1 MSEIDLGPI
10 DPVSP
15 GGDVTEPGGGFM
27 HVEERDDAMPQEETV
42 ETLSAS
48 SSTPPVLPISPQ
60 AMQRTGTAE
69 HLAARRPVSPLEVND
84 STIKQRLNTLRM
96 DVTRLVTDLRWGSKN
111 VDATTEKLTPLLDIG
126 PIQQWKT
133 TLIPFLFEIDRAG
146 NLLPVWFKIIDM
158 PEQPQDTSYVET
170 PVGRAR
176 RYAIL
181 MLGNYKAADVTEQNK
196 SLGFLK
202 TGSSSQKKPELFKV
216 LGELVLD
223 PTTSMYAS
231 QSLVKQNTTQSL
243 QILAS
248 SLKDASGWAKV
259 DIVEAL
265 LTLKL
270 PQFNNMLITS
280 GLERVP
286 GLESYVA
293 IPIYKQVA
301 LEGYLRG
308 ESGTLAAHQA
318 ALLFAHVLQ
327 ESMTL
332 PHTGSEELPPAL
344 EGNLSTTARALF
356 EGARRNPSW
365 HYALALHALGGF
377 LGLYWTEI
385 TRGAIQNTHIITPIQ
400 TTAVMMNEIDPWMA
414 GPGRDV
420 LLRELSDSSTADFPA
435 IAKALGDLRDSR
447 AIAPLLA
454 RLESAQT
461 LASREQALSLAADC
475 DTLARLG
482 DYRSVDAMQQGVSR
496 LVNIEHRIDISKRR
510 DNLPVGDPEIP
521 ASILYASVVRACGQ
535 LGDRRALDMCLNAT
549 ADFDPYVRAKA
560 IEALQRLDPQ
570 GDDRRSRAAARASLD
585 DPRESVAR
593 AACQLVLQ
601 YRDSEAVPLLQRIVD
616 AHNALSPV
624 AYNTLRQLS

>member
-1 MSEIDLGPI
+1 MSEMDLGSI
-10 DPVSP
+10 EPVFP
-15 GGDVTEPGGGFM
+15 GSDVTEPGGGFM
-27 HVEERDDAMPQEETV
+27 HVEERDDAAPQGETI
-42 ETLSAS
+42 SAS
-48 SSTPPVLPISPQ
+48 SSTPVAIPISPQ

-69 HLAARRPVSPLEVND
+69 HLAARRPVSPIEGND
-84 STIKQRLNTLRM
+84 PAIKQRLNALRI
-96 DVTRLVTDLRWGSKN
+96 DVTRLVTDLRWGSQN

-126 PIQQWKT
+126 PVQQWKT

-181 MLGNYKAADVTEQNK
+181 MLGNYKATDVAENNK
-196 SLGFLK
+196 SVGFLK
-202 TGSSSQKKPELFKV
+202 AGSSSQKKPELFKV
-216 LGELVLD
+216 LSELVLD
-223 PTTSMYAS
+223 PTTSMYAT
-231 QSLVKQNTTQSL
+231 QSLARQNTTQSL
-243 QILAS
+243 QVLAS

-270 PQFNNMLITS
+270 PQFNDMLVAS
-280 GLERVP
+280 GLEHVP

-293 IPIYKQVA
+293 IPTYKQIS

-308 ESGTLAAHQA
+308 ENGDDIAHQA
-318 ALLFAHVLQ
+318 ALLVTHVLQ
-327 ESMTL
+327 ESMIL
-332 PHTGSEELPPAL
+332 PKPGSESLPPAL
-344 EGNLSTTARALF
+344 ESDLPAIARALF

-365 HYALALHALGGF
+365 QYAIALHALGGF

-385 TRGAIQNTHIITPIQ
+385 TRGTIQDARIITPVQ

-420 LLRELSDSSTADFPA
+420 LLRAIPDASTTDVPT
-435 IAKALGDLRDSR
+435 IAKALGDLRDPR
-447 AIAPLLA
+447 AIGPLLL

-461 LASREQALSLAADC
+461 LTSREQALSLAAAC

-482 DYRSVDAMQQGVSR
+482 DYRSVDVMKQTVAR
-496 LVNIEHRIDISKRR
+496 LVPVEHRIDIPKRR

-560 IEALQRLDPQ
+560 IEALQHLDPQ
-570 GDDRRSRAAARASLD
+570 GDDRRSRAAARATLD

-601 YRDSEAVPLLQRIVD
+601 YRDAEAVPQLQRIVD
-616 AHNALSPV
+616 AHNELSPV
-624 AYNTLRQLS
+624 AYNALRQLS

>member
-1 MSEIDLGPI
+1 MSEIDLGSI
-10 DPVSP
+10 EPVFP

-27 HVEERDDAMPQEETV
+27 HVEERDDAAPQV
-42 ETLSAS
+42 ETISAS
-48 SSTPPVLPISPQ
+48 SSTPMAIPISPQ
-60 AMQRTGTAE
+60 AMQRIGTAE
-69 HLAARRPVSPLEVND
+69 HLAARRPVSPIEGND
-84 STIKQRLNTLRM
+84 PAIKQRLNALRI
-96 DVTRLVTDLRWGSKN
+96 DVTRLVTDLRWGSQN
-111 VDATTEKLTPLLDIG
+111 VDATTEKLAPLLDIG
-126 PIQQWKT
+126 PVQQWKT

-158 PEQPQDTSYVET
+158 PEQPQDASYVET

-181 MLGNYKAADVTEQNK
+181 MLGNYKATDIAEQNK

-202 TGSSSQKKPELFKV
+202 TGNSSQKRPELFKV
-216 LGELVLD
+216 LSELVLD
-223 PTTSMYAS
+223 PTTSMYAT
-231 QSLVKQNTTQSL
+231 QSLAKQNTTQSL

-248 SLKDASGWAKV
+248 SLKDARGWAKV

-270 PQFNNMLITS
+270 PQFNNMLVAS

-286 GLESYVA
+286 GLESYIA
-293 IPIYKQVA
+293 IPIYKQVS

-308 ESGTLAAHQA
+308 ESGDTIAHQA
-318 ALLFAHVLQ
+318 ALLVAHVLQ
-327 ESMTL
+327 ESMT
-332 PHTGSEELPPAL
+332 PPKPGSELLPPAL
-344 EGNLSTTARALF
+344 ESDLPAIARALF
-356 EGARRNPSW
+356 EGARRNPGW
-365 HYALALHALGGF
+365 QYALALHALGGF

-385 TRGAIQNTHIITPIQ
+385 TRGAIQDTQIITPVQ

-420 LLRELSDSSTADFPA
+420 LLKAVTDASTTDFPA
-435 IAKALGDLRDSR
+435 IAKALGDLRDPR
-447 AIAPLLA
+447 AIGPLLS

-461 LASREQALSLAADC
+461 LASRDQALSLAAAC

-482 DYRSVDAMQQGVSR
+482 DYRSVDVMKQTVSR
-496 LVNIEHRIDISKRR
+496 LVPVEHRIDIPKRR
-510 DNLPVGDPEIP
+510 DNLPIGDSEIP
-521 ASILYASVVRACGQ
+521 ASILYASIVRACGQ

-549 ADFDPYVRAKA
+549 ADFDPYVRTKA

-570 GDDRRSRAAARASLD
+570 GDDRRSRAAIRAALD

-601 YRDSEAVPLLQRIVD
+601 YRDTEAVLLLQRLVD
-616 AHNALSPV
+616 AHNELSPV
-624 AYNTLRQLS
+624 AYNALRQLS